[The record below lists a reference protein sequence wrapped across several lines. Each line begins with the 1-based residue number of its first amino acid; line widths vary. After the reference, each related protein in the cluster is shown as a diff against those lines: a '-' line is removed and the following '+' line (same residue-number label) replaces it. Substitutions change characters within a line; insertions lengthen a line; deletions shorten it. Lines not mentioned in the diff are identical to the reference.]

1 MANLLMNRR
10 IGSRTDVQIPV
21 TLRRPSQGFSW
32 RPGRHVEA
40 VIVNMSVTGIE
51 VECTSLPGVTPRDR
65 LIVEAENGTATAE
78 LRRIE
83 TLGKKQVRYG
93 LLFLEIDAPFE
104 TAMNQIATGL
114 GRDQIDW
121 RWETAR

>member
-1 MANLLMNRR
+1 MANHLMNRR

-21 TLRRPSQGFSW
+21 TLRRQRQGFSW
-32 RPGRHVEA
+32 RGSRHVEA
-40 VIVNMSVTGIE
+40 VIVNMSVTGVE
-51 VECTSLPGVTPRDR
+51 VECTPLPGVTPHDR
-65 LIVEAENGTATAE
+65 VIVEAENGAATAE

-83 TLGKKQVRYG
+83 TLGTKRVHYG

-121 RWETAR
+121 RWQTAR